1 MNKRTLCHSVAFALT
16 LTVLIGCKS
25 SLDRP
30 EVVEAQTLDYGVPPV
45 FNLGLSVEQAYE
57 AIPHRRTV
65 WNDVDSTAT
74 PSEKAYLKT
83 IFEVLDEATAV
94 RIAGMQNY
102 ANGHFEYTDPD
113 SEYEQLV
120 NFTRGMTPPK
130 KLEAYHNDILQ
141 GLTNQRQFFTDWKAQ
156 GDRFGYPVC
165 IKTHPGVQRASGA
178 LRSAYNELMV
188 HFPAEAQAN
197 KDAFFDYHCALDF
210 L

>member
-1 MNKRTLCHSVAFALT
+1 MNKRNSFSTLAIALALIQFA
-16 LTVLIGCKS
+16 GCKS
-25 SLDRP
+25 SLDKP
-30 EVVEAQTLDYGVPPV
+30 EVVQAQTLDYGDPPT
-45 FNLGLSVEQAYE
+45 FNVGLSVDQAYE

-65 WNDVDSTAT
+65 WSDADSTAS

-83 IFEVLDEATAV
+83 IFEVLDQATAV

-102 ANGHFEYTDPD
+102 AGGHFEYSDPD
-113 SEYEQLV
+113 SEYSQLI
-120 NFTRGMTPPK
+120 NFTNGMTPPK
-130 KLEAYHNDILQ
+130 KLEVYHREILQ

-156 GDRFGYPVC
+156 GDKFGYPLC

-178 LRSAYNELMV
+178 LRSAYQELMNR
-188 HFPAEAQAN
+188 FPAEAQAN